1 MRNITLFLITKKY
14 DCKQTKYTF
23 SIKFDLKKTK
33 KVNLDG
39 QPFFINEDIIS
50 LSSLIFFRFAP
61 FPGRLL

>member
-1 MRNITLFLITKKY
+1 MRNITRFLITKNTTVNR
-14 DCKQTKYTF
+14 QNIHF
-23 SIKFDLKKTK
+23 LLNLFKKTK

-61 FPGRLL
+61 FPGKLL